1 MYLIS
6 MAYKNSGG
14 EILIEGKKVNL
25 EVVFFSLTLPPLLKK
40 KYTRGIKITRIVQLW
55 GSSEDVNEGAFLCI
69 AVHPAAPWQGDSLG
83 ASVLHE

>member
-25 EVVFFSLTLPPLLKK
+25 EVGFFSLTLPPLLKK
-40 KYTRGIKITRIVQLW
+40 NT
-55 GSSEDVNEGAFLCI
+55 
-69 AVHPAAPWQGDSLG
+69 
-83 ASVLHE
+83 HEE